1 MSEGRTK
8 VGLGW
13 NGDPLVLDLRGVT
26 VRRSGSTIL
35 GPLDWTV
42 APGDRWV
49 LLGPNGSGK
58 TTLLQ
63 VADTT
68 LWPTTGTVSV
78 LGRRL
83 GTVDARELRR
93 RIGFASPALAA
104 GIEPRL
110 TPLDVVVS
118 ARAGALAPWWAPV
131 SDEDRAL
138 AHELLA
144 RLGVETMATRP
155 MATLSTG
162 ERQRVLIARALLPD
176 PDLLLLD
183 EPAAGLDLGGREDL
197 IVALERL
204 AAGSRPSAIAMVTH
218 HVEEIP
224 AGFDRALVLRAG
236 RSEARGPI
244 AETLTAP
251 ILSRAFGLPLRVEH
265 GDDGR
270 LHARRAVA
278 GGGRGAGSGPA

>member
-1 MSEGRTK
+1 MSAGRTTAP
-8 VGLGW
+8 G
-13 NGDPLVLDLRGVT
+13 PASAPVLDLRGVS
-26 VRRSGSTIL
+26 VRRSGATIL
-35 GPLDWTV
+35 GPLDWV
-42 APGDRWV
+42 VGPGDRWV

-68 LWPTTGTVSV
+68 LWPTTGSVAV

-104 GIEPRL
+104 ALDPRL

-131 SDEDRAL
+131 SEDDRAR
-138 AHELLA
+138 AHELLD
-144 RLGVETMATRP
+144 RLGVDAMAGRP

-197 IVALERL
+197 IGALERL
-204 AAGSRPSAIAMVTH
+204 AAQPRPSAVVMVTH

-224 AGFDRALVLRAG
+224 AGFGRALVLRAG
-236 RSEARGPI
+236 RIEAVGPT
-244 AETLTAP
+244 ATTLSAST
-251 ILSRAFGLPLRVEH
+251 LSRAFGLPLRVER
-265 GDDGR
+265 GADGR
-270 LHARRAVA
+270 LHARRDLPASPGPGRR
-278 GGGRGAGSGPA
+278 GGD

>member
-1 MSEGRTK
+1 MAAVSGSRPRQG
-8 VGLGW
+8 VSS
-13 NGDPLVLDLRGVT
+13 GDATASVLELRGVT

-35 GPLDWTV
+35 GPLDWRV
-42 APGDRWV
+42 GPGERWV

-68 LWPTTGTVSV
+68 LWPTTGEVVV

-93 RIGFASPALAA
+93 HIGFASPALAA
-104 GIEPRL
+104 AIEPRL

-131 SDEDRAL
+131 SAEDRDRAL
-138 AHELLA
+138 ALLE
-144 RLGVETMATRP
+144 RLGVGAMTGRP
-155 MATLSTG
+155 IATLSTG

-197 IVALERL
+197 IAALERL
-204 AAGSRPSAIAMVTH
+204 AADARPSAIVLVTH

-224 AGFDRALVLRAG
+224 PGFDRALVLRSGRPEAAG
-236 RSEARGPI
+236 ST
-244 AETLTAP
+244 AETVTAAV
-251 ILSRAFGLPLRVEH
+251 LSRAFGLPLRLER

-270 LHARRAVA
+270 LHARR
-278 GGGRGAGSGPA
+278 GASGPEG

>member
-1 MSEGRTK
+1 MSIDPVTT
-8 VGLGW
+8 LGP
-13 NGDPLVLDLRGVT
+13 GPAPVLDLRGVS

-35 GPLDWTV
+35 GPLDWV
-42 APGDRWV
+42 VDPGDRWV

-68 LWPTTGTVSV
+68 LWPTTGSVAV

-104 GIEPRL
+104 ALDPRL

-131 SDEDRAL
+131 SEEDRVR
-138 AHELLA
+138 AHQLLG
-144 RLGVETMATRP
+144 RMGVDAMAGRS

-197 IVALERL
+197 ILALEGL
-204 AAGSRPSAIAMVTH
+204 AAEPRPSAVVMVTH

-224 AGFDRALVLRAG
+224 AGFGRALVLRAG
-236 RSEARGPI
+236 RVEAIGPT
-244 AETLTAP
+244 ATTLTASV
-251 ILSRAFGLPLRVEH
+251 LSRAFGLALRLER
-265 GDDGR
+265 GADGR
-270 LHARRAVA
+270 LHARRDVSGSA
-278 GGGRGAGSGPA
+278 GPGPEEGR

>member
-1 MSEGRTK
+1 VSGSHLGRTA
-8 VGLGW
+8 GLG
-13 NGDPLVLDLRGVT
+13 DPAGSVLELRGVT

-35 GPLDWTV
+35 GPLDWRV
-42 APGDRWV
+42 EPGERWV

-68 LWPTTGTVSV
+68 LWPTTGEVTV

-93 RIGFASPALAA
+93 RIGFTSPALAA
-104 GIEPRL
+104 AIEPRL

-131 SDEDRAL
+131 SAADRDRAR
-138 AHELLA
+138 LLLE
-144 RLGVETMATRP
+144 RLGVGAMMGRP
-155 MATLSTG
+155 IATLSTG

-197 IVALERL
+197 IAALERL
-204 AAGSRPSAIAMVTH
+204 AADARPSAIVLVTH

-224 AGFDRALVLRAG
+224 PGFDRALVLRAG
-236 RSEARGPI
+236 RSEAAGAT
-244 AETLTAP
+244 AETVTAAV
-251 ILSRAFGLPLRVEH
+251 LSRAFGLPLRLER
-265 GDDGR
+265 GDDDR
-270 LHARRAVA
+270 LHARRDASWP
-278 GGGRGAGSGPA
+278 GG